1 MVAAADSVRLGV
13 ARFRGTNRPD
23 VILGSVP
30 GLPTLPAALAVG
42 RALRRPVVVELR
54 DAWPDLL
61 LSAGQWS
68 EPAACPSA
76 VAQARRVRGMNV
88 VSRGARSLLTSN
100 RLWMPQV
107 AMAAV
112 LIVYLKMPS
121 IIGAPNPFPTLR
133 RAR

>member
-1 MVAAADSVRLGV
+1 MTLAAAACS
-13 ARFRGTNRPD
+13 
-23 VILGSVP
+23 
-30 GLPTLPAALAVG
+30 ALA
-42 RALRRPVVVELR
+42 
-54 DAWPDLL
+54 
-61 LSAGQWS
+61 AG
-68 EPAACPSA
+68 
-76 VAQARRVRGMNV
+76 
-88 VSRGARSLLTSN
+88 SLLTSN